1 MEIILLK
8 PGIGTDNEMSARILA
23 EFLDTGEYMVNTQYG
38 RLVVP
43 KILRLR
49 AQKEMDLR
57 PPNEKLDLVEFSC
70 TTADISKYL
79 WDLKIAYDAFLKRK
93 L

>member
-1 MEIILLK
+1 
-8 PGIGTDNEMSARILA
+8 MSARILA
-23 EFLDTGEYMVNTQYG
+23 EFLETGEYMVNTQYG

-57 PPNEKLDLVEFSC
+57 PPDEKLDLVEFSC
-70 TTADISKYL
+70 TTSDISKYL

>member
-1 MEIILLK
+1 MQLVSVCVIVIL
-8 PGIGTDNEMSARILA
+8 ESRVVY
-23 EFLDTGEYMVNTQYG
+23 EFTQYG

-49 AQKEMDLR
+49 AQKNMELR
-57 PPNEKLDLVEFSC
+57 PPDEKLDLVEFSC